1 MALRN
6 LAPRESFLANQGRL
20 LTGAIYSWQMT
31 SANAV
36 TSVEKMGLQESQ
48 ALCALLDAG
57 RIALV
62 EVDGKRQVSRWSAAA
77 ERIFGWQE
85 ADIIGRNIAVLA
97 GDGDL
102 KDCLGSVSHHGVSQC
117 EVLCRAKDGA
127 IVPVEIWALQ
137 IRPES
142 RGLLL
147 AISDATES
155 RFLEHAFLDAADR
168 EQQRIGKEMHD
179 HLCQQILGAAFA
191 VKALAGDLGRE
202 GSRHAEQLH
211 ELARMVNETVSQVR
225 DISRSLH
232 PAELE
237 SGELQSAI
245 QGLVDRLKHALPC
258 EFHCLGDVPRPSAQS
273 ALHAYRIV
281 QESALHALHHTG
293 ASKVSI
299 RLSAKGDSLRVEIFD
314 NGPEEGPLTSDANH
328 ITSKTLR
335 YRAKAMRG
343 QLRVKFRS
351 GAGTSV
357 GCTFPRRHDPE

>member
-6 LAPRESFLANQGRL
+6 LATRKSSLADHSRL
-20 LTGAIYSWQMT
+20 LTEAIYSWQMT
-31 SANAV
+31 SANSV
-36 TSVEKMGLQESQ
+36 TFVEQMGLQESQ

-62 EVDGKRQVSRWSAAA
+62 EVNGKRQVSRWSAAA

-85 ADIIGRNIAVLA
+85 SEMIGRSIALLGA
-97 GDGDL
+97 NKDL
-102 KDCLGSVSHHGVSQC
+102 EDCLVTVSLDGVSYC
-117 EVLCRAKDGA
+117 EVLCRSKGGEV
-127 IVPVEIWALQ
+127 VPVEIRALR
-137 IRPES
+137 ICREN
-142 RGLLL
+142 RRLLL

-168 EQQRIGKEMHD
+168 EQRRIGKEMHD

-225 DISRSLH
+225 DISRTLH
-232 PAELE
+232 PVELE

-245 QGLVDRLKHALPC
+245 QGLAARMKHTLSC

-281 QESALHALHHTG
+281 HETILHALHHTG
-293 ASKVSI
+293 ATKVSI
-299 RLSAKGDSLRVEIFD
+299 RLSAKGDSLRIEIFD
-314 NGPEEGPLTSDANH
+314 NGTKEGPLTADANH
-328 ITSKTLR
+328 FASKTLR
-335 YRAKAMRG
+335 YRAKAIRG
-343 QLRVKFRS
+343 QLRLKFHS
-351 GAGTSV
+351 GVGTSV
-357 GCTFPRRHDPE
+357 GCTFPQTS

>member
-1 MALRN
+1 MAVRN
-6 LAPRESFLANQGRL
+6 LATRESFLADHSKL

-225 DISRSLH
+225 DISRIAPSGRTRIRRTTVGDSRSRGSD
-232 PAELE
+232 E
-237 SGELQSAI
+237 SMLYRVNFIAS
-245 QGLVDRLKHALPC
+245 
-258 EFHCLGDVPRPSAQS
+258 GDVPRPSAQS
-273 ALHAYRIV
+273 ALHAYRII
-281 QESALHALHHTG
+281 QETILHALHHTG
-293 ASKVSI
+293 ATKVSI
-299 RLSAKGDSLRVEIFD
+299 RLSAKGDSLRIEIFD
-314 NGPEEGPLTSDANH
+314 NGAKEGPLTADANH
-328 ITSKTLR
+328 IASKDPPLP
-335 YRAKAMRG
+335 G
-343 QLRVKFRS
+343 QS
-351 GAGTSV
+351 N
-357 GCTFPRRHDPE
+357 PRTASPQVP